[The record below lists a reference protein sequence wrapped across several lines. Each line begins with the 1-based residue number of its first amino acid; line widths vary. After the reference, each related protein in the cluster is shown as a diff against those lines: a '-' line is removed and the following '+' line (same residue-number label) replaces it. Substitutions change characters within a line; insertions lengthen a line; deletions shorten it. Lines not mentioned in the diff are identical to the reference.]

1 MEVGSGGRD
10 RTMFRLVDDA
20 YIVGMSSH
28 PNHDTCRKS
37 GSGRAAGIGPCFDL
51 STTHTYG
58 SNHSRAVVRADFAW
72 TDGGQCVDGRQ
83 IHAES
88 RVGRPRSDVV
98 GALYMFRA

>member
-1 MEVGSGGRD
+1 MGRD
-10 RTMFRLVDDA
+10 EGGNEDD
-20 YIVGMSSH
+20 G
-28 PNHDTCRKS
+28 KK
-37 GSGRAAGIGPCFDL
+37 GRQG
-51 STTHTYG
+51 G